1 MRRRERDR
9 SEVRGKPFGAG
20 RCMLRRVWTRFR
32 SRPFRPLLN
41 FRGTA
46 FACLLAGLT
55 LLLAAAPGRAQLVS
69 PGLEPSLLA
78 GLPQI
83 HRGMLVSELNLVAGF
98 DAETRASL
106 QAGLPITVRYQT
118 ELWRARKRWFDK
130 QIDARVETFRVH
142 WDPGE
147 RRFLLTYPRPR
158 ERQDRYEELD
168 ELLGDLSARTVDV
181 YPRWDLDPAHRYFAL
196 FEVAIQPIT
205 LEEFRELDGWIR
217 GRIGG
222 DRPEPSEAE
231 ETVDSGWAETVFRF
245 LVDLAGFGDAIFR
258 ARTPEFR
265 LSELSESR

>member
-1 MRRRERDR
+1 
-9 SEVRGKPFGAG
+9 
-20 RCMLRRVWTRFR
+20 MLRRVCTV
-32 SRPFRPLLN
+32 RPLLALAPPL
-41 FRGTA
+41 RLRRA
-46 FACLLAGLT
+46 ALACLLGGLT
-55 LLLAAAPGRAQLVS
+55 LGLIPAPGAAQAVS
-69 PGLEPSLLA
+69 SGLEPGLLA

-106 QAGLPITVRYQT
+106 EAGLPITVRYQT

-142 WDPGE
+142 WDPGLSQY
-147 RRFLLTYPRPR
+147 LLTYPRPR

-168 ELLGDLSARTVDV
+168 ELLGDLSTRTVDV
-181 YPRWDLDPAHRYFAL
+181 YPRWDLDPGHRYFAL

-222 DRPEPSEAE
+222 DRPEPSGTEPTA
-231 ETVDSGWAETVFRF
+231 DSGWAETVFRF

-265 LSELSESR
+265 LLELSESREAGALLR

>member
-1 MRRRERDR
+1 
-9 SEVRGKPFGAG
+9 
-20 RCMLRRVWTRFR
+20 MLRRVQTVKF
-32 SRPFRPLLN
+32 LLSLAPIL
-41 FRGTA
+41 RLRRAA
-46 FACLLAGLT
+46 FACLLAGLALPLGPT
-55 LLLAAAPGRAQLVS
+55 RGAAQAVT

-106 QAGLPITVRYQT
+106 EAGLPITVRYQT

-147 RRFLLTYPRPR
+147 RRYLLTYPRPR

-181 YPRWDLDPAHRYFAL
+181 YPRWDLDPDHRYFAL

-245 LVDLAGFGDAIFR
+245 LVDLAGFGDAIYR

-265 LSELSESR
+265 LSELHESR